1 MSIGLEYKGVASI
14 SGPILV
20 VENVKGVG
28 FEELVSV
35 KTQTGETRIGRVI
48 QVTKKAVTVQV
59 FEGTTGLSPSETR
72 TRFLGRPLEVPVST
86 EMLGRVMNSFGEP
99 IDGHPRFFTEEKR
112 DVNGF
117 PLNPTAREY
126 PRDFIQTGISAI
138 DCLSSLVRGQKLPV
152 FSGPGLSH
160 NFLASQI
167 VRQAQIRGGGS
178 EDFSIV
184 FIALG
189 LEHDDAAFFR
199 ESFEATGAIKN
210 VAMFLNLADDP
221 PVERIITPRA
231 GLTLAE
237 YLAYEKDTHVL
248 VIITDM
254 TNYCEALREVSASM
268 EEVPSRKGYPGYM
281 YSDLAS
287 IYERAGRIVGKKGSI
302 TQMPILT
309 MPNDDITHPIPDLTG
324 YITEGQIVLS
334 RSLEKQ
340 GIYPPINISTSLSR
354 LMKDGIGKGRT
365 REDHHDVASQLYAA
379 YAQYNSVKSL
389 ATIIGEEGLVSRD
402 KDYLHFGDRFEKALI
417 NQGRNENRS
426 IEQTLQIAWDTLSL
440 LHEEELTSIHKEYV
454 EKYFPKREGQVGEP
468 SVVT

>member
-1 MSIGLEYKGVASI
+1 MSGDLEYKGLASI
-14 SGPILV
+14 SGPIIV
-20 VENVKGVG
+20 VENVHSVG
-28 FEELVSV
+28 FNELVSV
-35 KTQTGETRIGRVI
+35 KVQTGETRLGRVI
-48 QVTKKAVTVQV
+48 EVNQKAVTIQV
-59 FEGTTGLSPSETR
+59 FEGTTGLSPSQTR

-99 IDGHPRFFTEEKR
+99 IDGHPRYFTEERR
-112 DVNGF
+112 DVNGY
-117 PLNPTAREY
+117 PLNPIAREY

-138 DCLSSLVRGQKLPV
+138 DGLTSLVRGQKLPV

-160 NFLASQI
+160 NELAAQI
-167 VRQAQIRGGGS
+167 VRQAQIRGGG
-178 EDFSIV
+178 EEFYIV
-184 FIALG
+184 FIAMG

-199 ESFEATGAIKN
+199 NSFEETGAIKN
-210 VAMFLNLADDP
+210 VAMFLNLAEDP

-237 YLAYEKDTHVL
+237 YLAYEQDSHVL
-248 VIITDM
+248 VLLTDM

-287 IYERAGRIVGKKGSI
+287 LYERAGRIEGKKGSI

-340 GIYPPINISTSLSR
+340 GIYPPIYITTSLSR

-365 REDHHDVASQLYAA
+365 REDHADVASQLYSA
-379 YAQYNSVKSL
+379 YSQYNAVKSL
-389 ATIIGEEGLVSRD
+389 VTIIGEEGLGSRD
-402 KDYLHFGDRFEKALI
+402 KEYLRFGERFEHNLI
-417 NQGRNENRS
+417 NQGKTENRS
-426 IEQTLQIAWDTLSL
+426 IEQTLSIAWDTLTALS
-440 LHEEELTSIHKEYV
+440 EMELTGIHAEFIKQFSPRTKNE
-454 EKYFPKREGQVGEP
+454 
-468 SVVT
+468 VT

>member
-1 MSIGLEYKGVASI
+1 MAGTGLEYKGVASI
-14 SGPILV
+14 SGPIII
-20 VENVKGVG
+20 VENVQQVG
-28 FEELVSV
+28 YDELVAV
-35 KTQTGETRIGRVI
+35 KTQTGEIRLGKVI
-48 QVTKKAVTVQV
+48 EVNQKAVTVQV
-59 FEGTTGLSPSETR
+59 FEGTAGLSPSETR

-86 EMLGRVMNSFGEP
+86 EMLGRIMNSYGEP
-99 IDGHPRFFTEEKR
+99 IDGHPRFFKEDKR

-138 DCLSSLVRGQKLPV
+138 DGLTSLVRGQKLPI
-152 FSGPGLSH
+152 FSGPGLAH
-160 NFLASQI
+160 NELAAQI
-167 VRQAQIRGGGS
+167 VRQSQIRSGR
-178 EDFSIV
+178 EEFFIV
-184 FIALG
+184 FIAMG
-189 LEHDDAAFFR
+189 LSHDDAAFFQR
-199 ESFEATGAIKN
+199 SFEETGAIKN

-237 YLAYEKDTHVL
+237 YLAFDQDSHVL
-248 VIITDM
+248 VILTDM

-334 RSLEKQ
+334 RNLEKQ
-340 GIYPPINISTSLSR
+340 GIYPPIYISTSLSR
-354 LMKDGIGKGRT
+354 LMKDGIGKDST
-365 REDHHDVASQLYAA
+365 REDRANVASQLYSA

-389 ATIIGEEGLVSRD
+389 ATIIGEERLGSRD
-402 KDYLHFGDRFEKALI
+402 KEYLRFGERFERTFI
-417 NQGRNENRS
+417 GQGKSENRS
-426 IEQTLQIAWDTLSL
+426 IEQTLSIAWDTLSTL
-440 LHEEELTSIHKEYV
+440 PEGELTSVRPEFIK
-454 EKYFPKREGQVGEP
+454 KYYPKILNEVK
-468 SVVT
+468 

>member
-1 MSIGLEYKGVASI
+1 MKAMAGIGLEYKGVASI
-14 SGPILV
+14 SGPIIV
-20 VENVKGVG
+20 VENVRDVG
-28 FEELVSV
+28 YDELVSV
-35 KTQTGETRIGRVI
+35 KAQTGESRLGKVVEVS
-48 QVTKKAVTVQV
+48 QKAVTVQV
-59 FEGTTGLSPSETR
+59 FEGTTGLSPSETH
-72 TRFLGRPLEVPVST
+72 TRFLGRSLEVPVST

-99 IDGHPRFFTEEKR
+99 IDGHPRFFNEERR

-138 DCLSSLVRGQKLPV
+138 DGLDSLVRGQKLPI

-160 NFLASQI
+160 NELAAQI
-167 VRQAQIRGGGS
+167 VRQATIRGQG
-178 EDFSIV
+178 EEFYIV
-184 FIALG
+184 FIAMG

-199 ESFEATGAIKN
+199 RSFEETGAIKN

-237 YLAYEKDTHVL
+237 YLAFDQGSHVL
-248 VIITDM
+248 VILTDM

-287 IYERAGRIVGKKGSI
+287 IYERAGRIKSKKGSI

-334 RSLEKQ
+334 RNLEKQ
-340 GIYPPINISTSLSR
+340 GIYPPIYITTSLSR

-365 REDHHDVASQLYAA
+365 REDHANVASQLYSA
-379 YAQYNSVKSL
+379 YAQYNAVKSL
-389 ATIIGEEGLVSRD
+389 VTIIGEEGLGTKD
-402 KDYLHFGDRFEKALI
+402 KEYLRFGERFERTLV
-417 NQGRNENRS
+417 NQGNFENRS
-426 IEQTLQIAWDTLSL
+426 IEETLTIAWDTLSIL
-440 LHEEELTSIHKEYV
+440 PDEELTSIRPEFIQ
-454 EKYFPKREGQVGEP
+454 KYYPKIVND
-468 SVVT
+468 VK

>member
-1 MSIGLEYKGVASI
+1 MTGIGIEYKGVSSI
-14 SGPILV
+14 SGPIIV
-20 VENVKGVG
+20 VENVKNVG
-28 FEELVSV
+28 YDELVSV
-35 KTQTGETRIGRVI
+35 KSPNGETRLGKVI
-48 QVTKKAVTVQV
+48 QVNQKAVIVQV

-72 TRFLGRPLEVPVST
+72 TRFLGHSLEVPVST
-86 EMLGRVMNSFGEP
+86 EMLGRVMNSYGEP

-112 DVNGF
+112 DVNGY

-138 DCLSSLVRGQKLPV
+138 DGLASLVRGQKLPV

-160 NFLASQI
+160 NELAAQI
-167 VRQAQIRGGGS
+167 VRQAQIRNAN
-178 EDFSIV
+178 EPFNIV
-184 FIALG
+184 FIAMG
-189 LEHDDAAFFR
+189 LKHDDADFFKK
-199 ESFEATGAIKN
+199 SFEETGAIKN

-237 YLAYEKDTHVL
+237 YLAYEQDSHVL
-248 VIITDM
+248 VVMTDM
-254 TNYCEALREVSASM
+254 TNYCEALREISSSM

-287 IYERAGRIVGKKGSI
+287 LYERAGRVVGKKGSI

-340 GIYPPINISTSLSR
+340 GIYPPIYITTSLSR
-354 LMKDGIGKGRT
+354 LMKDGIGKGST
-365 REDHHDVASQLYAA
+365 REDHANVASQLYSA

-389 ATIIGEEGLVSRD
+389 VTIIGEEGLGTRD
-402 KDYLHFGDRFEKALI
+402 KEYLRFGERFEKTLI
-417 NQGRNENRS
+417 NQGKNENRT
-426 IEQTLQIAWDTLSL
+426 IEQTPDIAWDALSDL
-440 LHEEELTSIHKEYV
+440 PEEELTSIKPEYIQ
-454 EKYFPKREGQVGEP
+454 KYLPKTDTEVK
-468 SVVT
+468 

>member
-1 MSIGLEYKGVASI
+1 MAAIGLEYKGVASI
-14 SGPILV
+14 SGPIII
-20 VENVKGVG
+20 VENVQDVG
-28 FEELVSV
+28 YDELVAV
-35 KTQTGETRIGRVI
+35 KAQTGETRLGKVI
-48 QVTKKAVTVQV
+48 DVTQKAVTVQV

-99 IDGHPRFFTEEKR
+99 IDGHPRFFSEER
-112 DVNGF
+112 LDVNGF

-138 DCLSSLVRGQKLPV
+138 DGLDSLVRGQKLPI

-160 NFLASQI
+160 NDLAAQI
-167 VRQAQIRGGGS
+167 VRQATIRGKG
-178 EDFSIV
+178 EEFYIV
-184 FIALG
+184 FIAMG

-199 ESFEATGAIKN
+199 RSFEETGAIKN
-210 VAMFLNLADDP
+210 VAMFLNLAEDP

-237 YLAYEKDTHVL
+237 YLAFEHESHVL
-248 VIITDM
+248 VVLTDM

-287 IYERAGRIVGKKGSI
+287 VYERAGRIAGKKGSI

-334 RSLEKQ
+334 RNLEKQ
-340 GIYPPINISTSLSR
+340 GIYPPINITTSLSR
-354 LMKDGIGKGRT
+354 LMKDGIGKGQT
-365 REDHHDVASQLYAA
+365 RDDHADVATQLYAA
-379 YAQYNSVKSL
+379 YAQYNAVKSL
-389 ATIIGEEGLVSRD
+389 AIIIGEEGLGARD
-402 KDYLHFGDRFEKALI
+402 KDYLRFGDRFEHAVI
-417 NQGRNENRS
+417 NQGKNENRT
-426 IEQTLQIAWDTLSL
+426 IEQTLSIAWDTLSIL
-440 LHEEELTSIHKEYV
+440 PDEELTHVHSEYID
-454 EKYFPKREGQVGEP
+454 KFYPKIVQEVK
-468 SVVT
+468 

>member
-1 MSIGLEYKGVASI
+1 MGNIGLEYKGVSQI
-14 SGPILV
+14 YGPIIII
-20 VENVKGVG
+20 ENVRDVG
-28 FEELVSV
+28 FDELVEV
-35 KTQTGETRIGRVI
+35 KMPTGEARLGKVI
-48 QVTKKAVTVQV
+48 EVTQKAVTVQV

-72 TRFLGRPLEVPVST
+72 SRFFGHSLEVPVST

-99 IDGHPRFFTEEKR
+99 IDGHPKFFVEDKR
-112 DVNGF
+112 DVNGY

-138 DCLSSLVRGQKLPV
+138 DGLCSLVRGQKLPV

-160 NFLASQI
+160 NKLAAQI
-167 VRQAQIRGGGS
+167 VRQAQIRGRG
-178 EDFSIV
+178 EDFYVI

-199 ESFEATGAIKN
+199 NSFEETGAIKN
-210 VAMFLNLADDP
+210 VAMFLNLADNP
-221 PVERIITPRA
+221 AVERLITPRA

-237 YLAYEKDTHVL
+237 YLAFEQDAHVL
-248 VIITDM
+248 VLLTDM

-287 IYERAGRIVGKKGSI
+287 IYERAGRISGKKGSI
-302 TQMPILT
+302 TQMPMLT

-334 RSLEKQ
+334 RALEKQ
-340 GIYPPINISTSLSR
+340 GIYPPITISTSLSR
-354 LMKDGIGKGRT
+354 LMKDGIGLDRT
-365 REDHHDVASQLYAA
+365 REDHADVASQLYAA
-379 YAQYNSVKSL
+379 YAQFNAIKSL

-402 KDYLHFGDRFEKALI
+402 KDYLRFGERFERHFV
-417 NQGRNENRS
+417 NQGIDENRT
-426 IEQTLQIAWDTLSL
+426 IEQTLKLAWETLAIL
-440 LHEEELTSIHKEYV
+440 PDDELTRIHPELI
-454 EKYFPKREGQVGEP
+454 EKYFPET
-468 SVVT
+468 VTEVR

>member
-1 MSIGLEYKGVASI
+1 MVAGLEYRGVSFI
-14 SGPILV
+14 SGPIII
-20 VENVKGVG
+20 VENVRDVG
-28 FEELVSV
+28 FDELVSV
-35 KTQTGETRIGRVI
+35 KVQTGEIRLGRVI
-48 QVTKKAVTVQV
+48 EVTQKSVTVQV

-72 TRFLGRPLEVPVST
+72 TRFLGKSLEVPVST
-86 EMLGRVMNSFGEP
+86 EMLGRVMDSFGEP

-112 DVNGF
+112 DVNGY
-117 PLNPTAREY
+117 PINPTAREY

-138 DCLSSLVRGQKLPV
+138 DGLTSLVRGQKLPV

-160 NFLASQI
+160 NQLAAQV
-167 VRQAQIRGGGS
+167 VRQAQIRGGS
-178 EDFSIV
+178 EEFYVV
-184 FIALG
+184 FIAMG
-189 LEHDDAAFFR
+189 LEHDDATFFR
-199 ESFEATGAIKN
+199 RSFEETGAIKN
-210 VAMFLNLADDP
+210 VAMFLNLAEDP

-237 YLAYEKDTHVL
+237 YLAFDQGSHVL
-248 VIITDM
+248 VVLTDM

-287 IYERAGRIVGKKGSI
+287 LYERAGRITGKKGSI

-354 LMKDGIGKGRT
+354 LMKDGIGKDHT
-365 REDHHDVASQLYAA
+365 REDHADIASQLYSA
-379 YAQYNSVKSL
+379 YAQYSSVKSL
-389 ATIIGEEGLVSRD
+389 ATIIGEEGLGSRD
-402 KDYLHFGDRFEKALI
+402 KEFMRFGERFERSLI
-417 NQGRNENRS
+417 SQGRDENRS
-426 IEQTLQIAWDTLSL
+426 IEQTLSIAWDTISVLP
-440 LHEEELTSIHKEYV
+440 EEELTSIHPEFIK
-454 EKYFPKREGQVGEP
+454 KYSSKP
-468 SVVT
+468 SNEVQL